1 MGDEV
6 VGSDGHDT
14 VQAKLVG
21 LGLLEPGVGGA
32 GWELTQTGR
41 ELLSTTLAKPYKSTL
56 AADFL
61 DLGMIEPA
69 PSGSSGLW
77 WVFTPQGRKLMRYLL
92 TNPLPTKERDPDFN
106 AGAVE

>member
-1 MGDEV
+1 VGDQV

-21 LGLLEPGVGGA
+21 LGLLEPAAGGA
-32 GWELTQTGR
+32 GWQLTQTGR
-41 ELLSTTLAKPYKSTL
+41 DLLSATLTKPYKSVL
-56 AADFL
+56 AADLL

-69 PSGSSGLW
+69 PSGSGGLW

-92 TNPLPTKERDPDFN
+92 TNPLPIEERDQT
-106 AGAVE
+106 ATQLR